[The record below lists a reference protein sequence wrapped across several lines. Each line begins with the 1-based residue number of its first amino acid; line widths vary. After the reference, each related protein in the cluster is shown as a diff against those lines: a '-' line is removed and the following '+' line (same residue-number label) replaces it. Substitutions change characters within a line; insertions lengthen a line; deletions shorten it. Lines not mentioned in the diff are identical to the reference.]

1 MEPLHLFIIFL
12 VTGLIFVGAEIFVP
26 GGILGVFGGLALIG
40 ACITGFNAFPGYGAV
55 IVLGIIALIGIA
67 IFLWIRFFPTS
78 PMGRRMTVGRDLH
91 DAKATEEGLPDLVGK
106 SGTTLSNLHP
116 GGYASIDHKRID
128 VITQGGMISKG
139 ESIVVVEVEGNRVV
153 VRKADAPATT

>member
-55 IVLGIIALIGIA
+55 IVLGIHVAHALQSSLRTLGLNSETSM
-67 IFLWIRFFPTS
+67 FL
-78 PMGRRMTVGRDLH
+78 
-91 DAKATEEGLPDLVGK
+91 
-106 SGTTLSNLHP
+106 
-116 GGYASIDHKRID
+116 
-128 VITQGGMISKG
+128 
-139 ESIVVVEVEGNRVV
+139 
-153 VRKADAPATT
+153 